1 LAKAAI
7 VIPLYSRVAINRE
20 IPESGLR
27 RGDVA
32 TLLDRVP
39 HPHGGET
46 GVVLEIVDAVG
57 QSLKTVVIAESQI
70 VALHEGDV
78 LSVRS
83 LAPT

>member
-1 LAKAAI
+1 M
-7 VIPLYSRVAINRE
+7 
-20 IPESGLR
+20 PESDLR

-57 QSLKTVVIAESQI
+57 QSLKTIVIAESQI
-70 VALHEGDV
+70 VPLHEGDI

-83 LAPT
+83 LTQTS

>member
-1 LAKAAI
+1 M
-7 VIPLYSRVAINRE
+7 IPLFSRVAITQDL
-20 IPESGLR
+20 PEAGLR

-32 TLLDRVP
+32 TLLERVP
-39 HPHGGET
+39 HPQGGET

-83 LAPT
+83 LATAS

>member
-1 LAKAAI
+1 
-7 VIPLYSRVAINRE
+7 VIPLLSRVAINQDLSE
-20 IPESGLR
+20 FGLH

-57 QSLKTVVIAESQI
+57 QSLKTIVIRESQI
-70 VALHEGDV
+70 VGLHEGDV

-83 LAPT
+83 LAPAG